1 MENVLLELL
10 HFFRTKAAVRELDN
24 LNYRKMKKILMVDSC
39 ETESNVGDA
48 EDTPDEQIGG
58 DSSKSNSITSE
69 HSLHSVDHHG
79 GVLRNAS
86 RHRMPGPG
94 LPPMHNNS
102 MNNSGGRDGLMVGD
116 GLNRM
121 SLGVSGGSGG
131 SGMGS
136 GGLGGSGS
144 GSGSM
149 GASIGYQN
157 SSSSPV
163 VPHHHPHHNH
173 VSQAAANAVAEH
185 GANNFATIRT
195 TSIVTKQ
202 QKEHMQ
208 VSLL

>member
-1 MENVLLELL
+1 
-10 HFFRTKAAVRELDN
+10 
-24 LNYRKMKKILMVDSC
+24 MKKILMIDSC
-39 ETESNVGDA
+39 ETESTVGDA

-69 HSLHSVDHHG
+69 HSLHSVDQHG
-79 GVLRNAS
+79 GVMRNVS
-86 RHRMPGPG
+86 RHRVPAPG
-94 LPPMHNNS
+94 LPPMHNSS
-102 MNNSGGRDGLMVGD
+102 MNNTGGRDGMMPVD
-116 GLNRM
+116 GMSRI
-121 SLGVSGGSGG
+121 SLGIGGGSSSGIG
-131 SGMGS
+131 SACA
-136 GGLGGSGS
+136 GGSGS

-208 VSLL
+208 VGFV